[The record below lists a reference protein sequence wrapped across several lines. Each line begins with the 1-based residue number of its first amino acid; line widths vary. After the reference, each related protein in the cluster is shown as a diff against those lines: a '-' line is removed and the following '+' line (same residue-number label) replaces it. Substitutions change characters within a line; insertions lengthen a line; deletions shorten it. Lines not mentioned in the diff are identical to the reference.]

1 MSVRRFSASAVA
13 AGALVLTLAGTA
25 SAHECIISSRSAQGN
40 LQAGAHAKTW
50 QYLPLEVV
58 FTEFLPAET
67 GQPALNAD
75 QLAWAMQQAAAA
87 GIPAVFTIRSDKTI
101 GEGSNNPNLANGK
114 GLDHA
119 VDLYGDAIGGIYFA
133 ALGH

>member
-13 AGALVLTLAGTA
+13 AGALILTLAGTA

-40 LQAGAHAKTW
+40 LQAGAHAKVW

-58 FTEFLPAET
+58 FTQFLPSET

-75 QLAWAMQQAAAA
+75 QLAWAMEQSAAA
-87 GIPAVFTIRSDKTI
+87 GIPAVFTIRTDKTI

-119 VDLYGDAIGGIYFA
+119 VDLYGDALGGIYFA